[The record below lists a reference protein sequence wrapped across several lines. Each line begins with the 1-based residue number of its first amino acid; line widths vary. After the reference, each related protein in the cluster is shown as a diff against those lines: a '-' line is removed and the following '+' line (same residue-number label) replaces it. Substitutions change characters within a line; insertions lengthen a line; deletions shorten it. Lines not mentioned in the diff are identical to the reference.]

1 MPQSSNATADTT
13 LDATGLLCPLPV
25 LKARRALKPLR
36 PGSGARGARDR
47 PRRDQGFRAFLPDNR
62 LRDDRG
68 QRAARR
74 DIAVSAEK
82 AGLTAAGPAGGCS
95 FHGCDDHHAAA
106 DGGRRRRA
114 RRAPE
119 RSAET
124 GARKAADRDRPVSCR
139 FGPSRPRDRPS
150 RPRRHRLEGILRHR
164 GGPDDG
170 GRRERDWRI
179 SPQGGFDSL
188 LAIGG
193 GSSIDTAKAM
203 SVLFAN
209 GGEMRDYKVPAEIP
223 KAGPPIVAIPTTAG
237 TGSEVTRF
245 TVITDTETD
254 EKMLIAG
261 LACCPIAAIVDY
273 ELTLTMPLRLTADT
287 GLDSLTH
294 AIEAYVSRRANPFT
308 DGLAKNAMGLIA
320 RHIRTACAE
329 PDNRAAREAMM
340 LGATTAGM
348 AFSNASV
355 CLVHG
360 MSRPIGAFFHV
371 PHGLS
376 NAMLLPEITAFS
388 APAALERYA
397 DCARAMG
404 MAEEGE
410 GSQAAVARLLDEL
423 RRLNEDLQVPTPR
436 AGASMPGAIEELLP
450 VMASQ
455 ALASGSPANNPRVP
469 TSDEI
474 IDLYRARV
482 RAEIKHC
489 SSAAGFSR
497 A

>member
-1 MPQSSNATADTT
+1 MAVGGGALAELPGMLARLGLGKPLIVTDPFLVGSGH
-13 LDATGLLCPLPV
+13 LDRATGHLD
-25 LKARRALKPLR
+25 RAGIGWR
-36 PGSGARGARDR
+36 VFSDT
-47 PRRDQGFRAFLPDNR
+47 
-62 LRDDRG
+62 
-68 QRAARR
+68 
-74 DIAVSAEK
+74 V
-82 AGLTAAGPAGGCS
+82 
-95 FHGCDDHHAAA
+95 A
-106 DGGRRRRA
+106 D
-114 RRAPE
+114 PTTTVV
-119 RSAET
+119 ET
-124 GARKAADRDRPVSCR
+124 GALQLA
-139 FGPSRPRDRPS
+139 
-150 RPRRHRLEGILRHR
+150 EG
-164 GGPDDG
+164 D
-170 GRRERDWRI
+170 
-179 SPQGGFDSL
+179 FDCL
-188 LAIGG
+188 VAVGG

-203 SVLFAN
+203 SVLFGN
-209 GGEMRDYKVPAEIP
+209 GGRMRDYKVPAEIL
-223 KAGPPIVAIPTTAG
+223 KAGPPVVAIPTTAG

-245 TVITDTETD
+245 TVITDAETD

-294 AIEAYVSRRANPFT
+294 AIEAYVSRRASPYT
-308 DGLAKNAMGLIA
+308 DGLAKHAMGLIA

-329 PDNRAAREAMM
+329 PGNRAAREAMM

-404 MAEEGE
+404 VAVEGE

-423 RRLNEDLQVPTPR
+423 RRLNEDLKVPSPR
-436 AGASMPGAIEELLP
+436 AWGIDAARYEELLP

-455 ALASGSPANNPRVP
+455 ALASGSPGNNPRVP
-469 TSDEI
+469 TNDEI
-474 IDLYRARV
+474 IDLYRRV
-482 RAEIKHC
+482 Y
-489 SSAAGFSR
+489 G
-497 A
+497 

>member
-1 MPQSSNATADTT
+1 MAAMITT
-13 LDATGLLCPLPV
+13 PRLMQVGGGALAELPGVLQRFGLVRPLIVTDPFMARSPHFGHMTGLLD
-25 LKARRALKPLR
+25 RA
-36 PGSGARGARDR
+36 GISWSVFSDT
-47 PRRDQGFRAFLPDNR
+47 
-62 LRDDRG
+62 
-68 QRAARR
+68 
-74 DIAVSAEK
+74 V
-82 AGLTAAGPAGGCS
+82 
-95 FHGCDDHHAAA
+95 A
-106 DGGRRRRA
+106 D
-114 RRAPE
+114 PTTTVV
-119 RSAET
+119 ET
-124 GARKAADRDRPVSCR
+124 GTA
-139 FGPSRPRDRPS
+139 
-150 RPRRHRLEGILRHR
+150 
-164 GGPDDG
+164 
-170 GRRERDWRI
+170 
-179 SPQGGFDSL
+179 L
-188 LAIGG
+188 LAEDGYDGLIAFGG
-193 GSSIDTAKAM
+193 GSSIDTAKGM
-203 SVLFAN
+203 SVLRAN
-209 GGEMRDYKVPAEIP
+209 GGRMRDWKVPADIP

-261 LACCPIAAIVDY
+261 LPCCPLAAIVDY
-273 ELTLTMPLRLTADT
+273 ELTLSMPLRLTADT

-320 RHIRTACAE
+320 RHIRNACAE
-329 PDNRAAREAMM
+329 PENHAAREAMM

-388 APAALERYA
+388 VPAALDRYA

-404 MAEEGE
+404 IAAEGE
-410 GSQAAVARLLDEL
+410 GNQSAVARLLDEL
-423 RRLNEDLQVPTPR
+423 RLLNHDLQVPTPQAYGIPAAR
-436 AGASMPGAIEELLP
+436 YEELLP

-455 ALASGSPANNPRVP
+455 ALASGSPGNNPRVP

-474 IDLYRARV
+474 IDLYRRV
-482 RAEIKHC
+482 YA
-489 SSAAGFSR
+489 
-497 A
+497 